1 MMKRIV
7 LGAGRDLLFDEGGQ
21 TMLEYIVIIVFS
33 IIVMIMF
40 FRGVQRI
47 VRRTVNA
54 VSVSCDT
61 D

>member
-7 LGAGRDLLFDEGGQ
+7 LGAGRDLLFDESGQ

>member
-1 MMKRIV
+1 MMRRIV
-7 LGAGRDLLFDEGGQ
+7 LGAGRDLLFDESGQ

-54 VSVSCDT
+54 VSASAAT

>member
-1 MMKRIV
+1 MKRNV
-7 LGAGRDLLFDEGGQ
+7 LGAGRALLRDEGGQ

-33 IIVMIMF
+33 IIVTIVF

-47 VRRTVNA
+47 VHRTVNA
-54 VSVSCDT
+54 VSASCAT

>member
-1 MMKRIV
+1 MKRIV
-7 LGAGRDLLFDEGGQ
+7 LGAGRALLLDEGGQ

-54 VSVSCDT
+54 VSASTAT

>member
-1 MMKRIV
+1 MKRIV
-7 LGAGRDLLFDEGGQ
+7 LGVGRALLFDEGGQ

-54 VSVSCDT
+54 VSASTAT

>member
-1 MMKRIV
+1 MRRIV
-7 LGAGRDLLFDEGGQ
+7 PGAGRALLFDEDGQ

-54 VSVSCDT
+54 VSVSCAT

>member
-1 MMKRIV
+1 MMRRIV
-7 LGAGRDLLFDEGGQ
+7 LGAGRDLLFDESGQ

>member
-1 MMKRIV
+1 MMIRIV
-7 LGAGRDLLFDEGGQ
+7 LGAGRALLFDENGQ
-21 TMLEYIVIIVFS
+21 TMLEYIIIIVFS
-33 IIVMIMF
+33 IIVTIMF

-54 VSVSCDT
+54 VSASCDT